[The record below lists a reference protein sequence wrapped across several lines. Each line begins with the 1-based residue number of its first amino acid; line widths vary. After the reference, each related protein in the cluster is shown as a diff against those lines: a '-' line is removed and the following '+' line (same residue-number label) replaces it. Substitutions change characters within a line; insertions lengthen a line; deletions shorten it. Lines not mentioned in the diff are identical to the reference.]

1 MKRVGHLLWL
11 ALALLLVV
19 RLLQWLLFPVLEI
32 VVAMLVLVL
41 LIAAIRGCPR
51 PWR

>member
-1 MKRVGHLLWL
+1 VKRVGQLLWL

-32 VVAMLVLVL
+32 VVAALVLVL
-41 LIAAIRGCPR
+41 LITAVRGCGQT
-51 PWR
+51 WR